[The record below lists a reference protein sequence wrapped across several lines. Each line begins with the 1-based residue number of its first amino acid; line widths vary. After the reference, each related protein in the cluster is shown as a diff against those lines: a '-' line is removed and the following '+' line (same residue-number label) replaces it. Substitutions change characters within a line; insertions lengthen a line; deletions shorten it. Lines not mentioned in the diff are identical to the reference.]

1 MARSNEPKDE
11 AEEARMG
18 RPQRNGGDAEF
29 SNRDWAAA
37 NAPTD
42 PERRRRLRERLEQ
55 THLPNLPFKEGWHRC
70 WVSTSHSTD
79 TIATRLNFGYRL
91 LSKAAL
97 QEEGAWNPH
106 QHSSKDADSVDDKVV
121 WREMIGM
128 ELPEDLY
135 QELMRELHHDLPRDR
150 AQAIYDPLAEVEER
164 IRDSGGSMQMGEGF
178 KEMGR
183 FRRAPKQFE

>member
-1 MARSNEPKDE
+1 MAPKDKT
-11 AEEARMG
+11 EEAAEPRMSRDEG
-18 RPQRNGGDAEF
+18 RVEF
-29 SNRDWAAA
+29 SNQQWKQA

-42 PERRRRLRERLEQ
+42 PERRARLRARLEQ
-55 THLPNLPFKEGWHRC
+55 THLPNLPHREGWHRC

-79 TIATRLNFGYRL
+79 TVSTRLNFGYTL
-91 LSKAAL
+91 LSKKKL

-106 QHSSKDADSVDDKVV
+106 THSSKDADSVDDTVR

-150 AQAIYDPLAEVEER
+150 ARGIYDPLADMEER
-164 IRDSGGSMQMGEGF
+164 IRDSGGRMELGDGF
-178 KEMGR
+178 KEMMK
-183 FRRAPKQFE
+183 FQRAPKQFE